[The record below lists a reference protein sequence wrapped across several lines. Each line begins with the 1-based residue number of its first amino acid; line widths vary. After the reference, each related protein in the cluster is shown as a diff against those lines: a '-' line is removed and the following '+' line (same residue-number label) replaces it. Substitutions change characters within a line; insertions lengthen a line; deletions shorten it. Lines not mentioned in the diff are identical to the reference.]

1 MDDNNK
7 DNTRPDSI
15 TVNLLR
21 NGVIIKSKVV
31 SEEDNWEY
39 SFDNLEK
46 YDEDNNEIKY
56 SISENKVTGY
66 QTNIIDNNIVNTYNP
81 EIPKEPTN
89 DDKNE
94 EKDDDKKE
102 EIQHHETVK
111 TSDNIMISFLTLI
124 TSIGV
129 ASILE
134 KLKKSRKNK

>member
-1 MDDNNK
+1 MIEVNGYDILNTYKAVTSINGRKIWMDDNNK

-66 QTNIIDNNIVNTYNP
+66 
-81 EIPKEPTN
+81 
-89 DDKNE
+89 
-94 EKDDDKKE
+94 
-102 EIQHHETVK
+102 
-111 TSDNIMISFLTLI
+111 
-124 TSIGV
+124 
-129 ASILE
+129 
-134 KLKKSRKNK
+134 

>member
-46 YDEDNNEIKY
+46 YDEDKNEIKY
-56 SISENKVTGY
+56 SIS
-66 QTNIIDNNIVNTYNP
+66 
-81 EIPKEPTN
+81 
-89 DDKNE
+89 
-94 EKDDDKKE
+94 
-102 EIQHHETVK
+102 
-111 TSDNIMISFLTLI
+111 
-124 TSIGV
+124 
-129 ASILE
+129 
-134 KLKKSRKNK
+134 